1 MGRASIIEAY
11 IQRLLAW
18 NKPITPEILKAIA
31 DEVGMTQGELDAINL
46 KVKAH
51 VTRSRNF
58 VEFDRL
64 DNAIDELNQ
73 AKSLN
78 PADLEVLRML
88 AEIHNLRYTQ
98 ESSLADREYG
108 LLIAQRCL
116 ELKPNDKEALALM
129 KSLERDI
136 DSQDVARKTKPNIFL
151 LIGFIEVLFNP
162 KKISRLTKTRI
173 ALLVLFLG
181 HTFRQQK
188 RSRWT
193 SQSFVMLAGGV
204 AVVAISLANINRLPG
219 FSDTGSE
226 AVIAAD
232 ADSEFDPGPN
242 VPVAFSHPGLFIEPR
257 LSRLGKY
264 KGEPY
269 YKFYGVVINDSGQEI
284 RKLDLKVELL
294 DGNGKPISTLNEA
307 TVTEGGARIGHGDA
321 RPLRV
326 FQRITPELIS
336 VRVTVTNIEQ
346 VVGQGTNSPS
356 MLNAQTGGVEIVSS
370 SAVYRD
376 IE

>member
-18 NKPITPEILKAIA
+18 NKPITPAILKAIA
-31 DEVGMTQGELDAINL
+31 NEMGITQGELDAINL

-51 VTRSRNF
+51 LTRGRNF
-58 VEFDRL
+58 VEFGCL

-78 PADLEVLRML
+78 PADLEVLRTL
-88 AEIHNLRYTQ
+88 AEIHNLRYT
-98 ESSLADREYG
+98 EENSLADREYG

-116 ELKPNDKEALALM
+116 ELKPNDKEALALI
-129 KSLERDI
+129 KSLERDA
-136 DSQDVARKTKPNIFL
+136 DPKDVARQTKPNIFL
-151 LIGFIEVLFNP
+151 LIGFLEVLFNP

-193 SQSFVMLAGGV
+193 PQSLVVLTGGV
-204 AVVAISLANINRLPG
+204 AAVAIGWANIDRFPI
-219 FSDTGSE
+219 FSDSASE
-226 AVIAAD
+226 TVMAAD
-232 ADSEFDPGPN
+232 AELEVESEFDPGPN
-242 VPVAFSHPGLFIEPR
+242 VPVTFSHPGLFIEPR
-257 LSRLGKY
+257 LSRLGEY

-269 YKFYGVVINDSGQEI
+269 YKFYGVVINDSGQAI
-284 RKLDLKVELL
+284 RKLALKVELL
-294 DGNGKPISTLNEA
+294 DGNGNPISTLNEA
-307 TVTEGGARIGHGDA
+307 TVTEGEARIGHGDA

-326 FQRITPELIS
+326 FHRITPELIS
-336 VRVTVTNIEQ
+336 VRVSVTDIEQ
-346 VVGQGTNSPS
+346 VVGQAANSPLAFTS
-356 MLNAQTGGVEIVSS
+356 QTSVEL
-370 SAVYRD
+370 
-376 IE
+376 EL